1 MLTTTILIEKT
12 FIYGVP
18 YPNYMGTNRTVLEE
32 KIERGETKDGE
43 IEFKSELEKDVH
55 LKNGKRES
63 LAAQMRY
70 RVMSG
75 DGKATYVVGVSDN
88 GDIEGLK
95 PDKFSETLDVL
106 SLLASEVDVH
116 IEDVETWNTG
126 KSDKLVGLATIK
138 EGQPVEH
145 NENHLIIGTAGHV
158 DHGKSTLVGSLMT
171 GERDNGEGSTRSYLD
186 VKPHEIERGLSAD
199 ISYAVY
205 GFKNDKALT
214 MDNPNRNNDRSSLVE
229 QADKLV
235 SFVDTVGHKPWLRT
249 TIRGL
254 VGQKIDYGLLTVAA
268 DDGPTET
275 TKEHL
280 GLLIAT
286 ELPVI
291 VCITKT
297 DMVEEERVEEV
308 ERNIEQLLRQAN
320 RTPLLVNRHGVESA
334 VDEISPEVVP
344 ILRTSAVTMEGFDDL
359 NYMMKELEPRET
371 GSSGCQ
377 MYIDKVY
384 NIDGVGPVV
393 SGTVQSGVIET
404 GDEIIIGPLRNGE
417 FREVKARS
425 IEIHYYGVDKAKEG
439 QIASIAVSDVDIEE
453 VERGMVLLPSD
464 SEPSSTKRFEAEVM
478 VLNHPTKITEGYEP
492 VIHLETI
499 SETAVISPNE
509 NQMMAGD
516 KGLAEFEFK
525 FSEHY
530 VEEGQKFVFREGKS
544 KGVGKIK
551 RIID

>member
-1 MLTTTILIEKT
+1 
-12 FIYGVP
+12 
-18 YPNYMGTNRTVLEE
+18 MGINRAVLEE
-32 KIERGETKDGE
+32 KIQEGETKEGD
-43 IEFKSELEKDVH
+43 IEFKTELEKDIH
-55 LKNGKRES
+55 LKDGKRES

-70 RVMSG
+70 RVISG
-75 DGKATYVVGVSDN
+75 NGEATYVIGVSDN
-88 GDIEGLK
+88 GDIEGLN
-95 PDKFSETLDVL
+95 PDKFSETMDVL

-116 IEDVETWNTG
+116 INNVQTWSTG
-126 KSDKLVGLATIK
+126 KEDKIVGLATIK

-145 NENHLIIGTAGHV
+145 DKDHLIIGTAGHV

-171 GERDNGEGSTRSYLD
+171 GESDNGEGGTRSYLD

-205 GFKNDKALT
+205 GFKDKKPLR
-214 MDNPNRNNDRSSLVE
+214 MDNPNRNTDRSQLVE
-229 QADKLV
+229 KSDKLV

-254 VGQKIDYGLLTVAA
+254 VGQKIDYGLLTIAA

-286 ELPVI
+286 ELPII

-297 DMVEEERVEEV
+297 DKVEKERVEEV

-320 RTPLLVNRHGVESA
+320 RTPLLVNRHGIQSA
-334 VDEISPEVVP
+334 VNEISSEVVP
-344 ILRTSAVTMEGFDDL
+344 ILRTSAVTMEGFEDL
-359 NYMMKELEPRET
+359 DHMMKELEPREKNT
-371 GSSGCQ
+371 SGSQ
-377 MYIDKVY
+377 MYIDKIY

-393 SGTVQSGVIET
+393 SGTVQSGVIEK
-404 GDEIIIGPLRNGE
+404 GDDLLIGPLRNGE
-417 FREVKARS
+417 FKEVTARS
-425 IEIHYYGVDKAKEG
+425 IEIHYYSVDKAKEG
-439 QIASIAVSDVDIEE
+439 QIASIAISDVDIED
-453 VERGMVLLPSD
+453 VERGMVLLPSESD
-464 SEPSSTKRFEAEVM
+464 PESTKRFEAELM

-499 SETAVISPNE
+499 SETAIINPNE

-516 KGLAEFEFK
+516 KGTAELRFK
-525 FSEHY
+525 FGEHY
-530 VEEGQKFVFREGKS
+530 IEEGQKFVFREGKS

-551 RIID
+551 RIIE